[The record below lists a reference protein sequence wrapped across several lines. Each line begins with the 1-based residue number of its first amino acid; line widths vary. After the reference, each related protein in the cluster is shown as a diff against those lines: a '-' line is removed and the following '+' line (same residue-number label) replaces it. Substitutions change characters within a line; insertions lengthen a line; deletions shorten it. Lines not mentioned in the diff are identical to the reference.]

1 MLNKQHH
8 ASGVAHPREIGAT
21 KIHLFF
27 INQRGTEVK
36 TDNHASKFARPTQ
49 GRHRKDT
56 NLFAN
61 RQNGQKN

>member
-8 ASGVAHPREIGAT
+8 ASGVRPAT
-21 KIHLFF
+21 QARGHKDTSFF